1 MTAIRSLLLFTV
13 AAAALALTAQQRPAA
28 PTVAVVIDA
37 QRGALVRWSIPA
49 TGLPRGGFQV
59 ERSSGNGP
67 RQVIA
72 QVKPGSPAI
81 PVALAPEKRQFA
93 DQYIATSGRA
103 AAAGQSEDEA
113 QTRATVEMVALAD
126 APLAAYLGLS
136 YEDRQMPAVSTVTYT
151 ISLLGPNGE
160 VQRMHGFSP
169 TTPVVT
175 MAPPEPPADFRAVVT
190 REGIGFFWSPPS
202 REERNPAGAVAWLI
216 EKRLGGKSLLVTPE
230 PVLRLVS
237 TQESDAPGAVDRT
250 PSPETVVAYT
260 ITPIDL
266 FGRRGPASAPLQILY
281 PDFSALDPPDVIN
294 ASTTDGKAVLLWQAP
309 ANRYRKGWKVVR
321 ALQPNAVGE
330 PVTPQPMTPLQFT
343 DTNVRVG
350 TTYYYRISAINIR
363 GEEGEPK
370 VSQAVLVRSGRAPA
384 APTGLAAELKTGRV
398 ILTWNP
404 PPENVSVF
412 QVERSIEGRNWNL
425 LTSTTSAEPRLEDVY
440 PRDATGTLQYRV
452 IAWTYDD
459 TPSLPSAVV
468 TVPLPDMRPPQAP
481 QVTEIRGED
490 GRVTLDFTPGG
501 GANDASGFFI
511 LRSDN
516 YRESGVLLN
525 NNPLASTVTRYVDNA
540 VEAGRTYFY
549 RLVAID
555 AVGNRSEPSD
565 PPAVIRVAAPALS
578 APPTPRA
585 RFEPSPFPRVL
596 LEFAASTSPSVLYA
610 LERRDAS
617 GRWLMIQGPFPY
629 ETTSVIDA
637 TPPKEGVA
645 VYRLVTI
652 ASNGLPGPRSAE
664 VTVTVPKR

>member
-1 MTAIRSLLLFTV
+1 MHVMRFLLLFV
-13 AAAALALTAQQRPAA
+13 GFLSAASLAAQQRVQT

-37 QRGALVRWSIPA
+37 QRGALVRWSVPP
-49 TGLPRGGFQV
+49 TGLPAAFQV
-59 ERSSGNGP
+59 ERSLSTGAKEI
-67 RQVIA
+67 VA
-72 QVKPGSPAI
+72 LVKPGASDRAGNLIPAKI
-81 PVALAPEKRQFA
+81 EFA
-93 DQYIATSGRA
+93 NQYIASSARPVS
-103 AAAGQSEDEA
+103 AAGAEDAA
-113 QTRATVEMVALAD
+113 QARVTVEMMALAD
-126 APLAAYLGLS
+126 PALAAYLGLS
-136 YEDRQMPAVSTVTYT
+136 YEDRNVPAGAVVTYT
-151 ISLLGPNGE
+151 ISRVGANGRVE
-160 VQRMHGFSP
+160 GVHGFSP
-169 TTPVVT
+169 PTPVIT
-175 MAPPEPPADFRAVVT
+175 MAPPSPPDDFRAVIT
-190 REGIGFFWSPPS
+190 RGSVGLFWSLPS
-202 REERNPAGAVAWLI
+202 KEERNPAGAVAWEI
-216 EKRLGGKSLLVTPE
+216 RKRESGRTAVLTPE
-230 PVLRLVS
+230 PVLRMAS
-237 TQESDAPGAVDRT
+237 SPDEPEPPGAIDEN
-250 PSPETVVAYT
+250 PAPETQIAYIIVA
-260 ITPIDL
+260 IDV
-266 FGRRGPASAPLQILY
+266 FGRRGPESSPLEVLY

-398 ILTWNP
+398 ILTWNA

-481 QVTEIRGED
+481 EVTEIRGEE

-525 NNPLASTVTRYVDNA
+525 NNPLASTATRYVDNA

-565 PPAVIRVAAPALS
+565 PPAVIRVAAPVLS

-596 LEFAASTSPSVLYA
+596 FEFAASTSPSVLYA

-617 GRWLMIQGPFPY
+617 GRWLVIQGPFPH

-637 TPPKEGVA
+637 TPPKTGVA
-645 VYRLVTI
+645 IYRLVTI

-664 VTVTVPKR
+664 VQVTIPKR